1 MRLSLHVVCNS
12 AVQPC
17 IPILLHHITPRCM
30 CVQVNSD
37 RMLVNNFAMHI
48 RVESQ
53 EASYVTSEM
62 DMKCFAYPAR
72 YASGG

>member
-1 MRLSLHVVCNS
+1 MRLSLHVVCIS
-12 AVQPC
+12 AMP
-17 IPILLHHITPRCM
+17 PLHHSRFILLDHHV

-37 RMLVNNFAMHI
+37 RMLVNNFALYI
-48 RVESQ
+48 RVESA

-72 YASGG
+72 

>member
-1 MRLSLHVVCNS
+1 MRLSLHVVCIS
-12 AVQPC
+12 AVQPRMNTASLYYTTMYVC
-17 IPILLHHITPRCM
+17 
-30 CVQVNSD
+30 QVNSD

-53 EASYVTSEM
+53 EASFVTSEM

-72 YASGG
+72 